1 VSSTLQVLINI
12 ISTVIGLGMLA
23 VAGYILK
30 NVLVHKNEI
39 VKLQQDFLVFK
50 TQTEERMSAMNKE
63 CAARLEW
70 LRCMSLKLSKMDKNI
85 VIIATKLDIAEKDL
99 HTDE

>member
-12 ISTVIGLGMLA
+12 ISTVVGLGMLA

-30 NVLVHKNEI
+30 NVFVYKNEI
-39 VKLQQDFLVFK
+39 VKLQQDFLVFR
-50 TQTEERMSAMNKE
+50 TQTEERITAINKE
-63 CAARLEW
+63 CATRLEW
-70 LRCMSLKLSKMDKNI
+70 LRSMDKKLGKMDKNI

-99 HTDE
+99 HTGE